1 MEFDLKSS
9 PRAKNTATA
18 KDICACFVIHF
29 KNRPIDIASFR
40 EADTKVVQEH
50 EALIQEI
57 VEKTLRPT
65 VNVLRDGIMQ
75 AFEISKDDAQEIA
88 KKICSCFVLA
98 RSKMQSTSTGKKL
111 EPALWRLVQRL
122 KSLSDTCNSSP
133 KAPSSKASSHEV
145 PSTSRASN
153 LKKRLLFSPERRVRR
168 KTAARPESA
177 KEILSVYGL
186 NRTDA
191 EEEVKDADVELADEA
206 GDVDDFGVIHDS
218 QSEIEICSSE
228 NEEPA
233 AAKTKG
239 RAKKAY
245 FDPAAGCYI
254 RLNPDGQEVRG
265 ELSEGPEGFC
275 MVRFPSE
282 MPFQSEV
289 PNLWLAQM
297 NEGKKGPKLKRAR
310 GKAKAKAKGKC
321 KQSSA
326 PEEQEAPDSEAAPAE
341 ESPDAASD
349 SGPDKKLEAARP
361 ANSAA
366 SDALLFQGYD
376 ITGMPEEAQPPADAS
391 GKHSY
396 TVRLPD
402 GIAIDVLVRNKA
414 FWIKKPTECRSQY
427 SWSQYDNLADAWSLA
442 AAAAIPVDLQIRD
455 RGSSQDSSI
464 VQLRVLDIF
473 FELGSSAA
481 MLSKSQ
487 RDAPEALQDIRMC
500 PKCGTRSYL
509 RKRVCINILCQWYYM
524 RQEPNTNLWARG
536 PIQSS
541 NAQTASSG
549 SLGSSSMQRSWSWT
563 SWKNSGYADGVYQ
576 NKLEQQLQDV
586 LEEEEADSEEPEDPE
601 VQVVAAREGDGP
613 RIEEVVSSDEEA
625 NAFIFGLEKKNQ
637 VSSYSEYEE
646 ARHAWESASQEH
658 KAGHALRSAIKMEKE
673 HSYGSYGSEKAASA
687 AQVALEE
694 GQKWQRLQAKGA
706 ASERFAKAVEK
717 RRFVPVKA
725 EPPVQD
731 DPYMQYGQ
739 APVEEPS
746 TGAGDTA
753 EQSTAANEQSTR
765 EDTWG
770 DYSSSYGR
778 GWKSGGRK
786 QQSSSSWERPGPQ
799 SGRSQDAMQK
809 YNEWEEFM
817 DKKSQAYWGSDRW
830 QRDYA
835 SQEQQ
840 QSFKKSKGKKRKL
853 WLASQ
858 IETLKQEGR
867 WVGGAPSESSKK
879 LRLIREA
886 EAKQIAGQGARQEG
900 GGAAEEPAAVDAGP
914 DEAQEEPGSG
924 HTWQSFR
931 SMVEG
936 AETIEHVI
944 GLDEAYKHLKN
955 NEAETQ
961 AEQVSSAGLIF
972 PQRDDKNKESAAGV
986 HHVCSLLLLG
996 LLWGV
1001 MGEDSADPQSDHSPP
1016 HWHRQLYP
1024 GGKGPQN
1031 SKMAKAMAAKSKAA
1045 KAKVKH
1051 EKQATPKRKA
1061 KAAKVELGDAGEE
1074 DDDSTAPSGLGYA
1087 RGTISAAL
1095 TGLRYQLKAK
1105 KTTDEEKQNAQK
1117 VLEEYEAGDIAT
1129 KREILSKVSQFGVRQ
1144 CNWVHD
1150 LVKTTVNT
1158 NSEHEDTVKNWT
1170 AIFKLEGID
1179 ESGLEEDM
1187 KKDLLEELMS
1197 EAEKRYGY
1205 ERSTKIHPK
1214 FEVLSK
1220 YFYVHSKGQVARQ
1233 ATKTEESLGSH
1244 CSGMK
1249 NLQLKDK
1256 RSLDIMLGKSA
1267 ASSSSKDPALQ
1278 PSQSHT
1284 LAKDLL
1290 KKIVAEKRKLTQ
1302 NNEEL
1307 KSLKTKISTKYSGDK
1322 TWDNRKDDVDQAI
1335 AALEDFL
1342 GVLRQHEAESVPADV
1357 TSDCTELVATFHTV
1371 VYQAAN
1377 HDKGSKALLKKVNG
1391 LME

>member
-1 MEFDLKSS
+1 MEIDLKSS

-18 KDICACFVIHF
+18 KDICACSVIHF

-98 RSKMQSTSTGKKL
+98 RGKMQSTSTGKKL

-122 KSLSDTCNSSP
+122 KSLSDTCSSSP
-133 KAPSSKASSHEV
+133 KAPSSKASSIV
-145 PSTSRASN
+145 PSTFRASS

-289 PNLWLAQM
+289 PNLWLA
-297 NEGKKGPKLKRAR
+297 EK
-310 GKAKAKAKGKC
+310 
-321 KQSSA
+321 
-326 PEEQEAPDSEAAPAE
+326 EQEAPDSEAAPAE

-361 ANSAA
+361 ENSAA

-442 AAAAIPVDLQIRD
+442 AAAAIPVDLQIQIEVR
-455 RGSSQDSSI
+455 
-464 VQLRVLDIF
+464 
-473 FELGSSAA
+473 
-481 MLSKSQ
+481 
-487 RDAPEALQDIRMC
+487 
-500 PKCGTRSYL
+500 

-541 NAQTASSG
+541 DPQTASSG
-549 SLGSSSMQRSWSWT
+549 SLGSSSKRSWSWT

-586 LEEEEADSEEPEDPE
+586 LDEEESDPE

-625 NAFIFGLEKKNQ
+625 NAFIFGLEKRNQ
-637 VSSYSEYEE
+637 VSSFSEYED

-673 HSYGSYGSEKAASA
+673 HSYGSEKAASA

-706 ASERFAKAVEK
+706 ASEKYQAAVQK
-717 RRFVPVKA
+717 RRFVSVKA

-731 DPYMQYGQ
+731 DPYMQ
-739 APVEEPS
+739 APGEEPAMES
-746 TGAGDTA
+746 TGATEQGDTA

-765 EDTWG
+765 EDTWGYG

-867 WVGGAPSESSKK
+867 WVGAAPSESSKK

-900 GGAAEEPAAVDAGP
+900 GGAAEEPAAVDAG
-914 DEAQEEPGSG
+914 
-924 HTWQSFR
+924 
-931 SMVEG
+931 

-944 GLDEAYKHLKN
+944 GLDEAYKRLKN
-955 NEAETQ
+955 NQAETQ
-961 AEQVSSAGLIF
+961 AEQAVSAVAYVSAAGLIF

-996 LLWGV
+996 LRS
-1001 MGEDSADPQSDHSPP
+1001 MEDQNPGADPQSDHSPP

-1031 SKMAKAMAAKSKAA
+1031 SKMAKAVAAKSKAA

-1051 EKQATPKRKA
+1051 EKVTPERKA
-1061 KAAKVELGDAGEE
+1061 KAAKVELGDAAEE

-1144 CNWVHD
+1144 G
-1150 LVKTTVNT
+1150 
-1158 NSEHEDTVKNWT
+1158 T

-1220 YFYVHSKGQVARQ
+1220 YFYMHSKGQVARQ

-1256 RSLDIMLGKSA
+1256 RSLDIMLGRSA

-1371 VYQAAN
+1371 VDQAAN

>member
-88 KKICSCFVLA
+88 KKICSWFVLA

-111 EPALWRLVQRL
+111 EPELWRL
-122 KSLSDTCNSSP
+122 
-133 KAPSSKASSHEV
+133 ASSHEV

-254 RLNPDGQEVRG
+254 RLNPDGQEVIG

-326 PEEQEAPDSEAAPAE
+326 PEEHEAPDSEAAPAE

-361 ANSAA
+361 EISAA
-366 SDALLFQGYD
+366 SDALLFNGYD

-391 GKHSY
+391 GKHSC
-396 TVRLPD
+396 TVRLAD
-402 GIAIDVLVRNKA
+402 GIAIDVLVRNRA

-442 AAAAIPVDLQIRD
+442 AAAAIPVGLQI
-455 RGSSQDSSI
+455 QIEDSTV
-464 VQLRVLDIF
+464 VQLRLLDIF
-473 FELGSSAA
+473 FEPGSSAA
-481 MLSKSQ
+481 ILSKSQ
-487 RDAPEALQDIRMC
+487 RQDAPEALQDIRMC

-509 RKRVCINILCQWYYM
+509 RKRTCINIMCQWYWM

-536 PIQSS
+536 PIQSEDP
-541 NAQTASSG
+541 SSG
-549 SLGSSSMQRSWSWT
+549 SLGSSSKRSWSWS

-586 LEEEEADSEEPEDPE
+586 LDEEESEPDAPLEGGDDPE

-658 KAGHALRSAIKMEKE
+658 KAGHALRAAIKLEKE
-673 HSYGSYGSEKAASA
+673 HSYGSEKAASA

-731 DPYMQYGQ
+731 DMYMQYGQ

-765 EDTWG
+765 EDTWDRG
-770 DYSSSYGR
+770 DYSSYGR
-778 GWKSGGRK
+778 GWKK
-786 QQSSSSWERPGPQ
+786 HQQSSSSWERAGPQ
-799 SGRSQDAMQK
+799 SGRNQDAMQK
-809 YNEWEEFM
+809 YNEWEERM

-835 SQEQQ
+835 SQDQQ

-886 EAKQIAGQGARQEG
+886 EAKQIAGQRAGQG
-900 GGAAEEPAAVDAGP
+900 DGGAAEEPAAVDAGP
-914 DEAQEEPGSG
+914 DEAQEEPGLVD
-924 HTWQSFR
+924 TWQSFQ
-931 SMVEG
+931 SMVQG
-936 AETIEHVI
+936 AESIEHVI
-944 GLDEAYKHLKN
+944 GLDESYKRLKN
-955 NEAETQ
+955 NQAETQ
-961 AEQVSSAGLIF
+961 AEQ
-972 PQRDDKNKESAAGV
+972 PAAEVRIRRATILLRIGIGSYTQPGSIV
-986 HHVCSLLLLG
+986 DETATELAHGRHEAATCASFAVVRFAADEKAFHDPVECICS
-996 LLWGV
+996 V
-1001 MGEDSADPQSDHSPP
+1001 
-1016 HWHRQLYP
+1016 

-1031 SKMAKAMAAKSKAA
+1031 SRMAKAMAAKSKAA

-1051 EKQATPKRKA
+1051 EKVTPKRKA
-1061 KAAKVELGDAGEE
+1061 KAAKVELGDAAEE
-1074 DDDSTAPSGLGYA
+1074 DDDSTSPSGLGYA

-1129 KREILSKVSQFGVRQ
+1129 KREIFSASVSVIG
-1144 CNWVHD
+1144 
-1150 LVKTTVNT
+1150 
-1158 NSEHEDTVKNWT
+1158 T

-1220 YFYVHSKGQVARQ
+1220 YFYMHTKGQVARQ

-1371 VYQAAN
+1371 VDQAAN

>member
-1 MEFDLKSS
+1 MEIDLKSS

-18 KDICACFVIHF
+18 KDICACFVVHF

-98 RSKMQSTSTGKKL
+98 RGKMQSTSTGKKL

-122 KSLSDTCNSSP
+122 KSLSDTCSSSP
-133 KAPSSKASSHEV
+133 KALSSKASSIV
-145 PSTSRASN
+145 PSTSRASS
-153 LKKRLLFSPERRVRR
+153 LKKRLLFSLERRVRR

-245 FDPAAGCYI
+245 FDPAAGCDI

-289 PNLWLAQM
+289 PNLWLAEK
-297 NEGKKGPKLKRAR
+297 EGKKGPKLKRAR

-326 PEEQEAPDSEAAPAE
+326 PEEQEAQDSEAAPAE

-361 ANSAA
+361 ENSAA

-442 AAAAIPVDLQIRD
+442 AAAAIPVDLQIQIEVAVRIRVLRSCD
-455 RGSSQDSSI
+455 CSI
-464 VQLRVLDIF
+464 VFLSLAVN
-473 FELGSSAA
+473 SA
-481 MLSKSQ
+481 MSQ

-541 NAQTASSG
+541 DPQTASSG
-549 SLGSSSMQRSWSWT
+549 SLGSSSKRSWSWT

-586 LEEEEADSEEPEDPE
+586 LDEEESDPE

-613 RIEEVVSSDEEA
+613 RIEDVVSSDEEA
-625 NAFIFGLEKKNQ
+625 NAFIFGLEERNQ
-637 VSSYSEYEE
+637 VSSFSEYED

-673 HSYGSYGSEKAASA
+673 HSYGSEKAASA

-706 ASERFAKAVEK
+706 ASEKYQAAVQK

-731 DPYMQYGQ
+731 DPYMQ
-739 APVEEPS
+739 APGEEPAMES
-746 TGAGDTA
+746 TGATEQGDTA

-765 EDTWG
+765 EDTWGYG

-799 SGRSQDAMQK
+799 SGRGQDAMQK

-914 DEAQEEPGSG
+914 DEAQEEPGSVD
-924 HTWQSFR
+924 TWQSFQ

-944 GLDEAYKHLKN
+944 GLDEAYKRLKN
-955 NEAETQ
+955 NQAETQ
-961 AEQVSSAGLIF
+961 AEQAVSAVAYVSAAGLIF

-1051 EKQATPKRKA
+1051 EKVTPKRKA
-1061 KAAKVELGDAGEE
+1061 KAAKVELGDAAEE

-1150 LVKTTVNT
+1150 LVKTT
-1158 NSEHEDTVKNWT
+1158 

-1197 EAEKRYGY
+1197 EAEKRYSY

-1220 YFYVHSKGQVARQ
+1220 YFYMHSKGQVARQ

-1371 VYQAAN
+1371 VDQAAN